1 LPDVLHADTGVVD
14 EAVDGA
20 EALDR
25 VAHGRGAIGPAR
37 DVAVDGMDS
46 LLYLLRAGE
55 LGELTHVRLARW
67 QIGDRHAHAGFG
79 ETKRHGAPEAARAA
93 GDDHGEVGWRN
104 AHDG

>member
-1 LPDVLHADTGVVD
+1 MH
-14 EAVDGA
+14 GA

-25 VAHGRGAIGPAR
+25 RLHGRGAIGPAR
-37 DVAVDGMDS
+37 DVAIDGMDA

-55 LGELTHVRLARW
+55 LGELAHVGLARR

-93 GDDHGEVGWRN
+93 GDDHGQIGWRN